1 MTKENNEY
9 KSLLSI
15 REENEQKLELS
26 STGYGLV
33 STTDE
38 PEKNHQNDQ
47 NHN

>member
-38 PEKNHQNDQ
+38 PEQ
-47 NHN
+47 NHESNRGQK